1 MDASAIIS
9 LVSVGTSFVIT
20 IANII
25 IGFVDK
31 KQTAEKQHQHELEI
45 EKIKHQYQSQDKL
58 REEQYRVVSDMA
70 PLGIIMSENPDEGRE
85 DLYAL
90 ALHLAACSN
99 LYDQVGESA
108 TQLLN
113 ALTKDFQKNKN
124 KILWT
129 MLIESCARSINYQP
143 ADTSAAGK

>member
-1 MDASAIIS
+1 MDASSIIS

-20 IANII
+20 ITNII

-70 PLGIIMSENPDEGRE
+70 PYGIIMSENPDEGRE

-99 LYDQVGESA
+99 PHDQVGESA

-113 ALTKDFQKNKN
+113 ALTKDYKDKNKT
-124 KILWT
+124 LWT
-129 MLIESCARSINYQP
+129 MLIENCARSINYQP
-143 ADTSAAGK
+143 ADTSAAAK